1 MFESLGIEIVGPRGA
16 SVILGAAVGLV
27 FGALALITGFCL
39 RRAVAGSAGER
50 LPAAALWLVVLA
62 AAVTGTQ
69 AAVWAGLIDFAGHRF
84 VTPVLPLGALV
95 AGGGLF
101 GVGMV
106 LARGCSSRLT
116 VLAGTGNLRAVLV
129 VLVLAVVAMASLRG
143 VLAPARLWLSGLT
156 LRLEGAG
163 AGTLPGPGW
172 LWVAALVLAALVLA
186 RRLRL
191 PLAQQAMGVGLGLT
205 VPAAWVGTGLVLQDD
220 FDPIPFE
227 SLSLI
232 GPWADSLFFVLASSA
247 VNAGFGAGLTAG
259 VLMGSLL
266 AAVLTGRFRW
276 QSFASPRDTGRY
288 LLGGA
293 LMGFGGATAGGCT
306 VGAGLT
312 GVSTLGIS
320 AIVALGAIIAG
331 GWLTARLVR

>member
-1 MFESLGIEIVGPRGA
+1 MFESLGIGVVGPQGA
-16 SVILGAAVGLV
+16 SVVLGAAVGMV
-27 FGALALITGFCL
+27 FGALALLTGFCL
-39 RRAVAGSAGER
+39 RRAVAGDRGERASAG
-50 LPAAALWLVVLA
+50 ALWLVVLA

-69 AAVWAGLIDFAGHRF
+69 AAVWTGLIDFTGHRF
-84 VTPVLPLGALV
+84 VSPALPLGALIL
-95 AGGGLF
+95 GGGFF

-116 VLAGTGNLRAVLV
+116 VLAGTGNLRAALV

-143 VLAPARLWLSGLT
+143 VLAPARQWLSAQT
-156 LRLEGAG
+156 LRLEGPA
-163 AGTLPGPGW
+163 AGTLPGPSW
-172 LWVAALVLAALVLA
+172 LWVGAVILAALVLA
-186 RRLRL
+186 RRARV
-191 PLAQQAMGVGLGLT
+191 PATHQMMGVVLGLT
-205 VPAAWVGTGLVLQDD
+205 IPAAWVGTGLLLQDD

-232 GPWADSLFFVLASSA
+232 GPWADSLFYVLASTA

-259 VLMGSLL
+259 VLGGSLL
-266 AAVLTGRFRW
+266 TALLTGQMRW
-276 QSFASPRDTGRY
+276 QSFSSPRETGRY

-293 LMGFGGATAGGCT
+293 LMGFGGAIAGGCT

-320 AIVALGAIIAG
+320 AVVVLGAIIAA
-331 GWLTARLVR
+331 GWLTAWLVR